1 MATSKDSSKSRKE
14 TKEAAGDEEESVSN
28 AFANDGSFLEQFR
41 KKMAEAKK
49 PEEKREKGTDGKE
62 GAPPEDTKRKE
73 EAAQAEASNFVSS
86 FMGGLKGKRKSLMK
100 TKPPPSKKKKSKNE
114 EVVMGDFCLWAGLS
128 GGAWLLFPGRRR
140 WVCLHRSLFVDGS

>member
-86 FMGGLKGKRKSLMK
+86 FMGGLKVK
-100 TKPPPSKKKKSKNE
+100 TLN
-114 EVVMGDFCLWAGLS
+114 
-128 GGAWLLFPGRRR
+128 GAVSWLLASIN
-140 WVCLHRSLFVDGS
+140 VN